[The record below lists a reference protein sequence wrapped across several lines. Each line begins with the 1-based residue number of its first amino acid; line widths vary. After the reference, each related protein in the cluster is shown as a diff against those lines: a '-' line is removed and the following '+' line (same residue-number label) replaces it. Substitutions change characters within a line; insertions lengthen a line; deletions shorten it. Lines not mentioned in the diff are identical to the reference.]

1 MHFQENKKSLKG
13 IRHHPITSFR
23 RQVLQPESI
32 LRNISNVVM
41 DSGTNPERRNEVW
54 DGRIPAAISKR
65 RNEVWDGRIPAAISK
80 RRNDAETT
88 R

>member
-65 RNEVWDGRIPAAISK
+65 RN
-80 RRNDAETT
+80 DAETT